1 MNNLITRTLSGAVF
15 VAVVIAAILLPNP
28 HFFGIVFLAMTI
40 LGLREFYLLCKH
52 IEGIEPAWVLATV
65 GGVAAF
71 LCAYCCCVSIDEKVS
86 ANVGNHPYAF
96 LVLYIPFISALFMV
110 ELFRKRAFPIHNVA
124 ISLMG
129 HFYVALPFCCM
140 CAMKKMG
147 AVYLLAFFIL
157 IWASDTGAYLVGR
170 CIGKHKMFER
180 VSPKKTW
187 EGIGGGLL
195 FALLFGWLFA
205 QFASEIPALGYTAG
219 AFATWKWMTFAV
231 LVFVSGALGDLVES
245 LFKRYLQIKDSG
257 KFLPGHG
264 GVLDRLDSALIAAP
278 IAFSFLAIAL

>member
-1 MNNLITRTLSGAVF
+1 M
-15 VAVVIAAILLPNP
+15 AVVIAAILLPNP
-28 HFFGIVFLAMTI
+28 HFFDCILAMTI
-40 LGLREFYLLCKH
+40 LGLREFYFACKH

-71 LCAYCCCVSIDEKVS
+71 LCAYCCCVSINERVS
-86 ANVGNHPYAF
+86 NIGNHPYAF

-124 ISLMG
+124 ISHGAFLW
-129 HFYVALPFCCM
+129 ALPFCCM

-180 VSPKKTW
+180 VSPKR
-187 EGIGGGLL
+187 
-195 FALLFGWLFA
+195 
-205 QFASEIPALGYTAG
+205 P
-219 AFATWKWMTFAV
+219 
-231 LVFVSGALGDLVES
+231 
-245 LFKRYLQIKDSG
+245 G
-257 KFLPGHG
+257 KE
-264 GVLDRLDSALIAAP
+264 
-278 IAFSFLAIAL
+278 